1 MLPLAA
7 GTHINLWEILF
18 VTYKNP
24 GADVQLTLATSV
36 RGHCTKAF
44 PSDPTY
50 VLLDAIRT
58 TPSAPHPDFM
68 ISEAE
73 RASLLGNENGTG
85 SFQVT

>member
-1 MLPLAA
+1 MLLFAA
-7 GTHINLWEILF
+7 GTYIKLWEILY

-68 ISEAE
+68 FLEGES
-73 RASLLGNENGTG
+73 ASLSGNENGTG
-85 SFQVT
+85 RFQVT